1 MYPGDLGPRKEPLRE
16 AHGLGL
22 GGILPRTKSHLLPPV
37 LSEPL
42 NFRAVGEDDH
52 GLGLTYLR
60 DGQARPLPKDK
71 PL

>member
-1 MYPGDLGPRKEPLRE
+1 MYPGDLGPREEPLRE

-52 GLGLTYLR
+52 GLGLT
-60 DGQARPLPKDK
+60 
-71 PL
+71 